1 MIRSVACARLTK
13 GNATM
18 PALTAPAFNRLRRVN
33 LPVLELIT
41 NAPQSH
47 APIMH
52 TDGADATNAVV
63 TLLHLPCH
71 DTR

>member
-1 MIRSVACARLTK
+1 
-13 GNATM
+13 M
-18 PALTAPAFNRLRRVN
+18 PALTAPAFKRLRRVN

-47 APIMH
+47 VPIMRI
-52 TDGADATNAVV
+52 DGPDATNAVV

-71 DTR
+71 DTRWIRRRPPRSH